1 MAQLSMAF
9 SFDDAWD
16 NGPEVTR
23 AGTAAFGLYCRC
35 GAWVARNLTDGL
47 VPSELAAAY
56 GTPEW
61 ARKLVDVGLWE
72 IVEGGY
78 WMPHYLDRNPSKDKV
93 LARRQADA
101 ERKSRWRDRQHQ
113 KDQKSREESS
123 GSHAVTPQG
132 FRATSSP
139 PKGGRGAP
147 ASRGGTRPTTQ
158 TPGVDRSVA
167 EVLAAPECQHG
178 APKAVACAL
187 CRRQIP
193 AEGVG

>member
-1 MAQLSMAF
+1 MAF

-35 GAWVARNLTDGL
+35 GAWVARNLTDGF

-72 IVEGGY
+72 IAEGGY
-78 WMPHYLDRNPSKDKV
+78 RMPHYLDRNPSRDKV

-101 ERKSRWRDRQHQ
+101 ERKAKWRERQHE
-113 KDQKSREESS
+113 KGGMSREESN
-123 GSHAVTPQG
+123 GSHGVTPQG

-139 PKGGRGAP
+139 PKGGKGAP
-147 ASRGGTRPTTQ
+147 ASRGGARPSTTQ
-158 TPGVDRSVA
+158 PPGVDRTVS
-167 EVLAAPECQHG
+167 EVLSAPECEHG
-178 APKAVACAL
+178 APRAVSCAL
-187 CRRQIP
+187 CRRKTQ
-193 AEGVG
+193 AEKAS